1 MQTGLTAHRA
11 LGRQLGKRRFGTGE
25 EHSDTPVQA
34 HSLPRKGHL
43 GGQAGLPEK

>member
-11 LGRQLGKRRFGTGE
+11 LGRQVGKQGDLGLVGRTV
-25 EHSDTPVQA
+25 TMQA
-34 HSLPRKGHL
+34 HSLPRKGHV